1 MPAFSHIVELRQ
13 YTLRPGKRDVLID
26 LFENEFIEPQE
37 AVGMT
42 IIGQFRDLDD
52 PNRFVWMRGYPD
64 MPSRAKSLAGFYDG
78 ALWMSRRDA
87 ANATLLD
94 NDNVLLLRPTH
105 PHGAFTLEPHARPT
119 PGPLGARRGLVIA
132 TIYHIDPTDEKEA
145 EFVEFFQ
152 RTVTPLLTQA
162 GAPVTASFVLER
174 SSNTFPRLPVRDGEH
189 VFVWFSTFASVEG
202 YEQSKAT
209 LVAAPAWRDSVA
221 VELSARIREPQ
232 TLRLSPTALSLVH
245 N

>member
-13 YTLRPGKRDVLID
+13 YTLRPGKRDGLID

-52 PNRFVWMRGYPD
+52 SNRFVRMRGYPD

-105 PHGAFTLEPHARPT
+105 PHEAFALEPHARPA
-119 PGPLGARRGLVIA
+119 PGAVGAGRRLVIA
-132 TIYHIDPTDEKEA
+132 TIYHIHPTDAKEA
-145 EFVEFFQ
+145 EFVDVFQ
-152 RTVTPLLTQA
+152 RTGPPLLTQA
-162 GAPVTASFVLER
+162 GAPGTAAVVL
-174 SSNTFPRLPVRDGEH
+174 
-189 VFVWFSTFASVEG
+189 
-202 YEQSKAT
+202 
-209 LVAAPAWRDSVA
+209 APTSD
-221 VELSARIREPQ
+221 PF
-232 TLRLSPTALSLVH
+232 
-245 N
+245 